1 MDTKSTSK
9 VFFFKAILSNALIV
23 GGKPVP
29 FEAIPGNEGVI
40 ALDPKDNSELITALS
55 NAAANQKGGV
65 MRISEEEYTQKKTAA
80 ALKRSAPRSGDAL
93 RPMRN
98 ALSPF
103 NMPTTA
109 AKGAQPVSG
118 QTTAAAAAPEAA
130 ATKAPQPAAPAV
142 ESAAPAPAAAP
153 AEVAFRPA
161 TRRIS
166 RKDAVPAD

>member
-1 MDTKSTSK
+1 METNSTSK
-9 VFFFKAILSNALIV
+9 VFFLKVILSNAFIV

-29 FEAIPGNEGVI
+29 FEPIPGNEGVI
-40 ALDPKDNSELITALS
+40 ALDPKENNDLITALS

-65 MRISEEEYTQKKTAA
+65 VRISEAEYTQKKTAA
-80 ALKRSAPRSGDAL
+80 ALKPSAPRSRDAL

-109 AKGAQPVSG
+109 AKGAQPVSSSPAVG
-118 QTTAAAAAPEAA
+118 ATAPE
-130 ATKAPQPAAPAV
+130 TT
-142 ESAAPAPAAAP
+142 APAAAQAGP
-153 AEVAFRPA
+153 AAEAATPATEGVVFRPA
-161 TRRIS
+161 VRRIS

>member
-1 MDTKSTSK
+1 METKSTSK
-9 VFFFKAILSNALIV
+9 VFFLKVILSNAFIV

-40 ALDPKDNSELITALS
+40 ALDPKESNDLITALS

-65 MRISEEEYTQKKTAA
+65 VRISEEEYTQKKTAA
-80 ALKRSAPRSGDAL
+80 GLKQSAPRSRDAL

-103 NMPTTA
+103 NTPTTA
-109 AKGAQPVSG
+109 AKDAQPVSAPPVATATP
-118 QTTAAAAAPEAA
+118 QAAASAAAQAAPVVEAA
-130 ATKAPQPAAPAV
+130 V
-142 ESAAPAPAAAP
+142 PAPE
-153 AEVAFRPA
+153 EVSFRPA

>member
-1 MDTKSTSK
+1 METKSTSK
-9 VFFFKAILSNALIV
+9 VFFLKVILSNAFIV

-40 ALDPKDNSELITALS
+40 ALDMKESNDLITALS

-65 MRISEEEYTQKKTAA
+65 VRISEEEYTQKKTAA
-80 ALKRSAPRSGDAL
+80 GLKQSAPRSRDAL

-103 NMPTTA
+103 NMPTTV
-109 AKGAQPVSG
+109 AKGAQPVSA
-118 QTTAAAAAPEAA
+118 TPVAA
-130 ATKAPQPAAPAV
+130 ATPEATASTVAPAAPVV
-142 ESAAPAPAAAP
+142 EAAAPAPEA
-153 AEVAFRPA
+153 VAFRPA

-166 RKDAVPAD
+166 WKDAVPAD